1 MTRGPWLY
9 LRSRRAVIA
18 VAGSAGAVA
27 LVTAAWSS
35 LMNRTDVPTGLAVL
49 TTAMAAA
56 PFGPTL
62 AGPDPA
68 LDRTAALPWPP
79 RRGAHLLAC
88 CIVVAA
94 LLLAARP
101 FGADFGPELVVLRNA
116 AGLIGVI
123 GLGAA
128 VAGARAAW
136 QVPVVWAAFAAF
148 MAAPGGPRWRQAAL
162 WMVQDSSNRVA
173 AVTAVALVIAGVT
186 AYAIRVG
193 PQVTPVEATMDQ

>member
-9 LRSRRAVIA
+9 LRSRRVAFA
-18 VAGSAGAVA
+18 VAGSAGGVA
-27 LVTAAWSS
+27 LVTAAWSG
-35 LMNRTDVPTGLAVL
+35 LMSRADVPAGLAVL
-49 TTAMAAA
+49 TAAMAAA
-56 PFGPTL
+56 PFGSTL

-88 CIVVAA
+88 GLVVAA

-101 FGADFGPELVVLRNA
+101 FGADFGPAWVVLRNA
-116 AGLIGVI
+116 AGLTGLI

-136 QVPVVWAAFAAF
+136 PAPVAWAAFAAF
-148 MAAPGGPRWRQAAL
+148 LPAPGGPRWRQAAL
-162 WMVQDSSNRVA
+162 WMVQDPSSRVA
-173 AVTAVALVIAGVT
+173 ALTAVVLLLAGVA
-186 AYAIRVG
+186 AYAVRVG
-193 PQVTPVEATMDQ
+193 PQVAPVEAAMDQ

>member
-1 MTRGPWLY
+1 MTRGLRLY
-9 LRSRRAVIA
+9 LRSRRVPVA

-27 LVTAAWSS
+27 LVAAAWSS
-35 LMNRTDVPTGLAVL
+35 MMDRAGVPAGLAVL

-56 PFGPTL
+56 PFCPTL

-79 RRGAHLLAC
+79 RRAAHLVAC

-101 FGADFGPELVVLRNA
+101 FGADFGPVWVVLRNT

-136 QVPVVWAAFAAF
+136 QVPVAWAALAAF
-148 MAAPGGPRWRQAAL
+148 MVAPGGPRWRHAAL
-162 WMVQDSSNRVA
+162 WMVQEPGNRIATVTAATLLVAGVA
-173 AVTAVALVIAGVT
+173 AYAV
-186 AYAIRVG
+186 RVG
-193 PQVTPVEATMDQ
+193 PQIAPVEAAMDQ

>member
-1 MTRGPWLY
+1 MTRGLRLY
-9 LRSRRAVIA
+9 LRSRRVPVA

-27 LVTAAWSS
+27 LVVATWSS
-35 LMNRTDVPTGLAVL
+35 MMDRAGVPAGLAVL

-79 RRGAHLLAC
+79 RRAAHLVAC
-88 CIVVAA
+88 CVVVVA

-101 FGADFGPELVVLRNA
+101 FGADFGPVGVVLRNT

-136 QVPVVWAAFAAF
+136 QVPVAWAALAAF
-148 MAAPGGPRWRQAAL
+148 MVAPGGPRWRQAAL
-162 WMVQDSSNRVA
+162 WMVQEPGDRIA
-173 AVTAVALVIAGVT
+173 TVTAATLLVAGVA

-193 PQVTPVEATMDQ
+193 PQVAPVEATMDQ